1 MTKKRSFRVIA
12 IAASMALVVS
22 MIPSIAFAGDNS
34 SMLSVNVVSVKDDGQ
49 LRDDLNISDGR
60 IEFRLPTTGN
70 GKVTMEI
77 EDIKIRRSIPKV
89 FAETKGYQF
98 QTGEVVYATKDGSAK
113 LAIEDI
119 QEVQGGESFE
129 SLHQSII
136 IQSEEGIREYS
147 QNYTLPEGYYL
158 IKAEEYYANDKD
170 AIEAN
175 EDCIF
180 IINDK
185 EEIIDV
191 IELGVATDADGK
203 SIAVNYEIEE
213 NQLIQAVDADED
225 VHFPIIIPLVDHPNK
240 KKEVTLT
247 YSGTQKIINQIQ
259 SDIDDANNLTGSF
272 TYWVVNGAA
281 GIVFGAYGLALDGIT
296 TWIVKSSHINRLTA
310 RKSMYETEF
319 DKMRSVDGLSVI
331 TTLKWQRHGS
341 NDGRYVIYKEFLNRV
356 IAV

>member
-12 IAASMALVVS
+12 IAVSMALVVS

-158 IKAEEYYANDKD
+158 IKAEEYYANDK
-170 AIEAN
+170 
-175 EDCIF
+175 
-180 IINDK
+180 

-203 SIAVNYEIEE
+203 SIAVNYEIKE
-213 NQLIQAVDADED
+213 NQLIQSVDADED

-247 YSGTQKIINQIQ
+247 YSGTRKIINQIQ
-259 SDIDDANNLTGSF
+259 ADIDDANNLTGSF

-319 DKMRSVDGLSVI
+319 DKMRSADGLSVI